1 MMVLMNTACGGA
13 VLKVSKM
20 CAPVKLRCDIAIVAP
35 VAPDAKAVA
44 GCRKPAHQ
52 PITRRYCS
60 DSTHVPS
67 SM

>member
-20 CAPVKLRCDIAIVAP
+20 CAPVKLRCDIAT

-44 GCRKPAHQ
+44 GCRKSAHQ
-52 PITRRYCS
+52 PKTRHYCS
-60 DSTHVPS
+60 DTTLVPS